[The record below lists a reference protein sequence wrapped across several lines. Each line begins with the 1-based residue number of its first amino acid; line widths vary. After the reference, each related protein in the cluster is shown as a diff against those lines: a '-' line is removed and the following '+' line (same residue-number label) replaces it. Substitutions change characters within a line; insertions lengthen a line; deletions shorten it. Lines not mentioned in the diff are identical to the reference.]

1 MTTTRTATWTNIGAN
16 ITEATTVEEAL
27 KLSHLDYTVEKVPVY
42 LAGAFSAG
50 AVFIWLLM
58 QFA

>member
-42 LAGAFSAG
+42 LENGTAIPGAF
-50 AVFIWLLM
+50 
-58 QFA
+58 